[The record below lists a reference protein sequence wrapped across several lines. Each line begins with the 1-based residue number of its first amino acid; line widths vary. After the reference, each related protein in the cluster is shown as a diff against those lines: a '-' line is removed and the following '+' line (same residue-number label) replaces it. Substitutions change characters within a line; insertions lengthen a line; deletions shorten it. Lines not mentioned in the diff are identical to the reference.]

1 VILDGNTFI
10 TYDSYLA
17 MLRGLNAA
25 SKKGFKYY
33 KMPYHRV
40 HEEQDPS
47 WLNPKSTI
55 KELLEHAPLKG
66 ESQIA
71 FHRTATETFSLG
83 DTNTAAKG
91 TVAKGYGQ
99 RNKSYMFKEGS
110 ICGRNATSCYCS
122 EVVEGNEEAFIRKVG
137 KKHAKISNDFNNIV
151 SYSTKCGIV
160 LRLWSYPSDNVVTSG
175 LDSIHEKGFFCF
187 LQECER
193 LNIIHPDT
201 PGGLLAG
208 EIFTACSFLRAGVQL
223 WLKKSLFER
232 LPYMTNSTECK
243 QQYEVKFLTNS
254 CFRSQDRE
262 IAQLEAFI
270 DIEAMRRDNPPG
282 YKNYCQRI
290 KLGLA

>member
-40 HEEQDPS
+40 HEEQNPS
-47 WLNPKSTI
+47 WLNPHATI
-55 KELLEHAPLKG
+55 KEVLEHAPLKG

-71 FHRTATETFSLG
+71 FHKTATESFSLG

-99 RNKSYMFKEGS
+99 RNKSYMFKEGN
-110 ICGRNATSCYCS
+110 ICGPDATSCYCS
-122 EVVEGNEEAFIRKVG
+122 EVVEGNEEAFIRKAG
-137 KKHAKISNDFNNIV
+137 KKHAKIINDYENIV

-160 LRLWSYPSDNVVTSG
+160 LRLWSYPSENVVTSG
-175 LDSIHEKGFFCF
+175 LDAINEKGFFCF
-187 LQECER
+187 LLECER
-193 LNIIHPDT
+193 LNIIPPDS
-201 PGGLLAG
+201 PLISG
-208 EIFTACSFLRAGVQL
+208 EIFSACSFLRAGVQL
-223 WLKKSLFER
+223 WLKKTLFAR
-232 LPYMTNSTECK
+232 LPYMVNSTECK
-243 QQYEVKFLTNS
+243 EQYEPKFLTNS

-262 IAQLEAFI
+262 IAQLETFLA
-270 DIEAMRRDNPPG
+270 IETIRRNNPPG
-282 YKNYCQRI
+282 YKNYCQKI